1 MEVNL
6 EVFSGPLDLLLR
18 LIRRKEINIYDIPIA
33 QVAEEYL
40 EEIKGITPDMGEMSE
55 FLVLAA
61 TLLEIKSNMLLP
73 RYEDEYEED
82 PREAL
87 VQQLLAYEEAQ
98 EFAKILSSI
107 TPLGE
112 VYSCI
117 GEPELLSVFS
127 SNIDN
132 QPVMDLISL
141 EHLSDVFG
149 RVMKLKEGR
158 IDTVRAGYGQ
168 MPRERFTVTGKIVH
182 ILDALK
188 EKGRISLFS
197 LFETGKT
204 RLELVVIFLAVLEL
218 MRRGLVTAVQTR
230 AFSDVEV
237 LPCRV

>member
-6 EVFSGPLDLLLR
+6 EVFSGPLDLLLK

-73 RYEDEYEED
+73 RYEEEAEED

-107 TPLGE
+107 TPIGG
-112 VYSCI
+112 VYSCA
-117 GEPELLSVFS
+117 GEPELLNDFS
-127 SNIDN
+127 SSTDS

-141 EHLSDVFG
+141 EQLSDIFG
-149 RVMKLKEGR
+149 KVMKLKEGR

-168 MPRERFTVTGKIVH
+168 MPRERFTVTSKIVH
-182 ILDALK
+182 ILDTLK
-188 EKGRISLFS
+188 DKGRISLFS
-197 LFETGKT
+197 LFEICNAK
-204 RLELVVIFLAVLEL
+204 LELVVTFLAVLEL
-218 MRRGLVTAVQTR
+218 MRRGLVIAVQNR
-230 AFSDVEV
+230 AFCDVEV
-237 LPCRV
+237 LPCRG

>member
-6 EVFSGPLDLLLR
+6 EVYSGPLDLLLK

-73 RYEDEYEED
+73 RYEEEVEED

-87 VQQLLAYEEAQ
+87 VQRLLAYEEAQ
-98 EFAKILSSI
+98 DFAKILASI
-107 TPLGE
+107 TPSGE
-112 VYSCI
+112 VYPCF
-117 GEPELLSVFS
+117 GEPELLSAFS
-127 SNIDN
+127 SKADN

-141 EHLSDVFG
+141 EQLSDIFG
-149 RVMKLKEGR
+149 KVMKLKEGR

-168 MPRERFTVTGKIVH
+168 MPRERFTVTAKIVF
-182 ILDALK
+182 ILDTLQ
-188 EKGRISLFS
+188 EKGRISLFA
-197 LFETGKT
+197 LFEICNV
-204 RLELVVIFLAVLEL
+204 RLELVVTFLAILEL
-218 MRRGLVTAVQTR
+218 MRRGLVRAVQTR

-237 LPCRV
+237 LSCQA